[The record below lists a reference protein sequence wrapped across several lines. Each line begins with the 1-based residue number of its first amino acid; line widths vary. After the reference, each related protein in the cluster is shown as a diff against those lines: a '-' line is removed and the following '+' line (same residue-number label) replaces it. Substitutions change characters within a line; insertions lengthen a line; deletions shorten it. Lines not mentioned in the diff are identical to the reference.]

1 MAFFHK
7 IWKTDKFFPV
17 KKVDFL
23 GIEVNIPNDPHYF
36 LRSNYG
42 NNYMNQVTS
51 SDRLHKIEAT
61 IKGTITIDL
70 DELKI
75 NKL

>member
-1 MAFFHK
+1 
-7 IWKTDKFFPV
+7 
-17 KKVDFL
+17 
-23 GIEVNIPNDPHYF
+23 
-36 LRSNYG
+36 
-42 NNYMNQVTS
+42 MNQITS

>member
-1 MAFFHK
+1 
-7 IWKTDKFFPV
+7 
-17 KKVDFL
+17 
-23 GIEVNIPNDPHYF
+23 
-36 LRSNYG
+36 
-42 NNYMNQVTS
+42 
-51 SDRLHKIEAT
+51 LHKIEAT